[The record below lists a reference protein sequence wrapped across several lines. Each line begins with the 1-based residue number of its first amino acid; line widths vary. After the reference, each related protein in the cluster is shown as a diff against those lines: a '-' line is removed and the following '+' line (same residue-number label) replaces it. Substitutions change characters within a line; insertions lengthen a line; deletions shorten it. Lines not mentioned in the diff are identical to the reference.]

1 MLPFGATQDFLR
13 IQLVQSGVD
22 AIAKSH
28 RGAFLYAFV
37 FAACKSSGFVFIKYA
52 EQVRKEGKM
61 FPQPTQHRQQQQ

>member
-28 RGAFLYAFV
+28 PGAFLYAFV

-52 EQVRKEGKM
+52 EQVRKEGGC
-61 FPQPTQHRQQQQ
+61 FHNQQHRQQQQ